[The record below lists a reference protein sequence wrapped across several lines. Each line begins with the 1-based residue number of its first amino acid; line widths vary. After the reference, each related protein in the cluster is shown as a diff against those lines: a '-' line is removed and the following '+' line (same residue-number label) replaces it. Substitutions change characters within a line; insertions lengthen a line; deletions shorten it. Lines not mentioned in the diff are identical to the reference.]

1 MDESGAIS
9 RSDARESITLNNST
23 IIRLLDLIV
32 LGIKN
37 SPFIHLLDLNY
48 FLKAFSKI
56 DEAKLLQGDNA
67 VMLRKR
73 ISILN
78 T

>member
-9 RSDARESITLNNST
+9 LWDARESITLNNPT
-23 IIRLLDLIV
+23 IIRLLDLIL
-32 LGIKN
+32 LGVKN